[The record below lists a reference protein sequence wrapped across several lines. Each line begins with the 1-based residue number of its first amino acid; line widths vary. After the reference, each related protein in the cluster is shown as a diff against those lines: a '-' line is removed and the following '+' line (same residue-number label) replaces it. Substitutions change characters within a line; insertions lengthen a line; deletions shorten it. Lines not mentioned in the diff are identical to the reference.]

1 MTDHERQ
8 EALSEAR
15 LFALAAPVILPL
27 IEKRKKIASD
37 RLMAKFKE
45 GSNDFITLVAELNSL
60 TDLEREIKQKE
71 LIYQTLE
78 SKR

>member
-78 SKR
+78 NKR

>member
-27 IEKRKKIASD
+27 VEKRKKIASD

-45 GSNDFITLVAELNSL
+45 GSTDFITLVAELNTL

-71 LIYQTLE
+71 LIYQTME
-78 SKR
+78 NKR